1 MDKSVLALFIPI
13 LALAIPVSA
22 VILGGLTRIWRLRVE
37 EAKLR
42 AGSAGSVEADGLAS
56 QVAQLRKEL
65 DEVHERLDFTERL
78 LTQAKDPSRLP
89 GPSKVPTPR

>member
-13 LALAIPVSA
+13 LALMIPVSA
-22 VILGGLTRIWRLRVE
+22 IVIGGLTKIWRLRIE

-42 AGSAGSVEADGLAS
+42 AGSAGSHETDDLAS

-78 LTQAKDPSRLP
+78 LTQARDPSQLP
-89 GPSKVPTPR
+89 SPGKVPTPR